1 MPRKKLIY
9 THLYPYH
16 VMARSNNKEF
26 FYIEKELLW
35 KIFIYVLNQLVIK
48 YKIQIHAF
56 VLIDNHYH
64 LILTV
69 TAKYNLSFI
78 MQELQKSV
86 SRRVNSKTGRINHV
100 FGGPYKASLIQ
111 TPEYYFNVYKYLYRN
126 PIEAGLCRNINHYK
140 FSSINTDAIPL
151 TSPLTGIAS
160 YIPNQNVIE
169 WLNKSENE
177 KWLNSI
183 SKGLK
188 KTVFKPVIDRS
199 Y

>member
-1 MPRKKLIY
+1 
-9 THLYPYH
+9 
-16 VMARSNNKEF
+16 MARSNNKEF

-111 TPEYYFNVYKYLYRN
+111 TPEYYFN
-126 PIEAGLCRNINHYK
+126 HYK